1 MALVMSIMVLEKA
14 QMVTL
19 EGMAGGG
26 YSSGRY
32 DGVEAPPNGGRK
44 EEDEDEEEDDDAS
57 GCPRYFLVALYS
69 AIVGGLPR
77 DGGGVPPPCGGTTFL
92 FCAPGALP
100 PPANR
105 AEPAPLGGATP
116 CGLWN

>member
-1 MALVMSIMVLEKA
+1 MALVMSMIVLEKA

-19 EGMAGGG
+19 VGMAGGG

-44 EEDEDEEEDDDAS
+44 EEDEEDDDDDEAS
-57 GCPRYFLVALYS
+57 WCPRYFLVALYS

-77 DGGGVPPPCGGTTFL
+77 DGGSFT
-92 FCAPGALP
+92 
-100 PPANR
+100 
-105 AEPAPLGGATP
+105 
-116 CGLWN
+116 